1 VRSCLTQVYLIVL
14 ILLVSVAAHAADGP
28 SSKTSKKRQTH
39 RASNSRLVNRN
50 SSNFSSDAWN
60 TLSDDYMEFYSRN
73 RLKRMGLVF
82 ASGAIIA
89 NSNIDEYIQ
98 KKYQTNIRSST
109 TDDIADV
116 VKDFGEYKYLIP
128 VTVAAALI
136 DNVFED
142 TAYNRTVGRWGK
154 RMMRSYLVGTPL
166 LLTLQPIIGAS
177 RPSEG
182 MGSNWHPFSFDDVN
196 GISTHAFIG
205 AVPFLTMAGMSDDN
219 LYLKSFFYL
228 ASTACAWSRINDNA
242 HYFSQAALGW
252 YLAWESTD
260 AILDREN
267 EEKKLTVR
275 PMFLGDGYGISINM
289 QW

>member
-14 ILLVSVAAHAADGP
+14 ILLVSVAAHAADVP
-28 SSKTSKKRQTH
+28 SSKTSKKRQTR
-39 RASNSRLVNRN
+39 RASNSRLLNRN
-50 SSNFSSDAWN
+50 SSNFTTEAWN
-60 TLSDDYMEFYSRN
+60 TLSDDYMEFYSLN

-82 ASGAIIA
+82 ASGAIVA
-89 NSNIDEYIQ
+89 NTNIDEYIQ

>member
-1 VRSCLTQVYLIVL
+1 MRPCLKSVYLIVL
-14 ILLVSVAAHAADGP
+14 IMLVSVAAHAADGP
-28 SSKTSKKRQTH
+28 SSKTSKKRQPRRT
-39 RASNSRLVNRN
+39 SNSRELTRT
-50 SSNFSSDAWN
+50 SSNFTTEAWN
-60 TLSDDYMEFYSRN
+60 TLLDDYMEFYSPN

-82 ASGAIIA
+82 ASGAIVA
-89 NSNIDEYIQ
+89 NTNIDEYIQ

-116 VKDFGEYKYLIP
+116 VKNFGEYKYLIP
-128 VTVAAALI
+128 VTVAAALM

-154 RMMRSYLVGTPL
+154 RMMRSYVVGTPL

-242 HYFSQAALGW
+242 HYLSQAGLGW

-267 EEKKLTVR
+267 EEKKLAVR

>member
-14 ILLVSVAAHAADGP
+14 ILLVSVAAHAADVP
-28 SSKTSKKRQTH
+28 SSKTSKKRQTR
-39 RASNSRLVNRN
+39 RASNSRLLNRN
-50 SSNFSSDAWN
+50 SSNFTTEAWN
-60 TLSDDYMEFYSRN
+60 TLSDDYMEFYSLN

-82 ASGAIIA
+82 ASGAIVA
-89 NSNIDEYIQ
+89 NTNIDEYIQ

-116 VKDFGEYKYLIP
+116 VKNFGEYKYLIP
-128 VTVAAALI
+128 VTVAAVVM

-166 LLTLQPIIGAS
+166 LLTLQTINGAS

-182 MGSNWHPFSFDDVN
+182 MGSNWHPLSFDDVN

-205 AVPFLTMAGMSDDN
+205 AVPFLTMAGMSDEN
-219 LYLKSFFYL
+219 LYLKSFLYL

-252 YLAWESTD
+252 YIAWESTD

>member
-1 VRSCLTQVYLIVL
+1 MRPCLKSVYLIVL
-14 ILLVSVAAHAADGP
+14 IMLVSVAAHAADGP
-28 SSKTSKKRQTH
+28 SSKTSKKRQPRRT
-39 RASNSRLVNRN
+39 SNSRQVNRE
-50 SSNFSSDAWN
+50 SSSFTTEAWN
-60 TLSDDYMEFYSRN
+60 TLLDDYMEFYSLN

-82 ASGAIIA
+82 ASGAIVA
-89 NSNIDEYIQ
+89 NTNIDEYIQ

-116 VKDFGEYKYLIP
+116 VKNFGEYKYLIP
-128 VTVAAALI
+128 VTVAAALM

-154 RMMRSYLVGTPL
+154 RMMRSYVVGTPL
-166 LLTLQPIIGAS
+166 LLTLQTINGAS

-196 GISTHAFIG
+196 GLSTHAFIG

-219 LYLKSFFYL
+219 LYLKSLFYL

-242 HYFSQAALGW
+242 HYFSQAGLGW
-252 YLAWESTD
+252 YIAWESTD

-267 EEKKLTVR
+267 EEKKLAVR
-275 PMFLGDGYGISINM
+275 PMILGDGYGISINM

>member
-1 VRSCLTQVYLIVL
+1 VRSYLKSIYLIFL

-28 SSKTSKKRQTH
+28 SSKTSKKRET
-39 RASNSRLVNRN
+39 RRTSNSRLHNRN
-50 SSNFSSDAWN
+50 SSSFTKEAWD
-60 TLSDDYMEFYSRN
+60 TLSDDYMEFYTLN

-82 ASGAIIA
+82 GSGAIVA
-89 NSNIDEYIQ
+89 NTNIDEYIQ

-109 TDDIADV
+109 TDDVADV
-116 VKDFGEYKYLIP
+116 VKNFGEYKYLIP
-128 VTVAAALI
+128 VTVAAALM

-154 RMMRSYLVGTPL
+154 RMMRSYLLGTPL

-242 HYFSQAALGW
+242 HYFSQAGLGW

-267 EEKKLTVR
+267 EEKNLAVS